1 MLVCCMMIINTIR
14 SNKVTFSW
22 RISIRIT
29 TILGRNYRLPFWYM
43 QNLLVSCT
51 GRSREY
57 QLHTERIFV
66 FLA

>member
-43 QNLLVSCT
+43 QNLSVSCT